1 MLLSIVRDNNADT
14 TERKRTRWRH
24 WPSRVVG
31 PAEEMTMMT
40 RDPTEPAE
48 AEQADEMEKVQEDAA
63 EERENEGG
71 YQ

>member
-1 MLLSIVRDNNADT
+1 MRPKGSA
-14 TERKRTRWRH
+14 
-24 WPSRVVG
+24 
-31 PAEEMTMMT
+31 PAGDIGRRGSLFATEEMVMT

>member
-1 MLLSIVRDNNADT
+1 MV
-14 TERKRTRWRH
+14 
-24 WPSRVVG
+24 
-31 PAEEMTMMT
+31 MT

-63 EERENEGG
+63 EKRENEGG